1 MELLADPRVNPEI
14 TIPQMVRIC
23 IGPLLAYFSQL
34 YIIGDN
40 VEISEEDL
48 GLLEKQIL
56 GGLWK

>member
-1 MELLADPRVNPEI
+1 MCV
-14 TIPQMVRIC
+14 
-23 IGPLLAYFSQL
+23 GPLLTYFSQL

-40 VEISEEDL
+40 VEISEVDL